1 VFSAVAAFRLN
12 SPGLSDGTSPEQVVS
27 AEVSPGYFDVL
38 RTAPAR
44 GRAFEPG
51 DFAQGA
57 RRVVIISDSVWQRRF
72 GGDPATVGRVV
83 LVNAVP
89 TEVVGVMPPGLFAP
103 GWLGSQP
110 EIWVPR
116 TPGGALATNR
126 RAHLFVVVG
135 RLRTGETV
143 ESARTR
149 LDVVSRRIGQQSGGV
164 DPDMQLTATGLHAR
178 MVEPI
183 RPALLILWTAV
194 GLVLVIGAA
203 NIANLLL
210 MQGSVRARELAIRRA
225 LGANRARLV
234 RQLGAESVLLGLTG
248 GLIGTAMG
256 AWSIPLLASLLPA
269 SLPRA
274 AELQADGRVI
284 AFGLLLS
291 VLAAVV
297 LGTVPAL
304 RASAGQAGALRD
316 RTGAPPSARLRT
328 LLVAGEVA
336 LTVVLLAAAG
346 LLGRSFAVVTRI
358 DPGFDPTGV
367 VALDLTL
374 PGARYSGAPGQAAFY
389 ENALARLA
397 TLPGVTAAAVT
408 GALPMTGTAATT
420 MVPEGGHVDRHFV
433 ADVITASPQYFNAL
447 QIPLR
452 RGRLFGDADRRGA
465 APVALVNEAAAR
477 QFWPAGTS
485 PLGRA
490 LTMED
495 WGAPYRAEVI
505 GIIGDVHQAG
515 LEADVRPAV
524 YYPMA
529 QFPEPMLR
537 QSIVVRT
544 SGDPM
549 AVAGSAREQ
558 IRLIDR
564 DQPIAAVRPLS
575 DVLGAAVAQRRFNL
589 ILIASFAAAALLL
602 AAAGVY
608 GIVAFAVGQRTQ
620 EIGVRVALGAG
631 RSDVV
636 RLVLAQ
642 GTVPV
647 VAGVAAGIAGALA
660 ASRILDTL
668 VFGVRATDAM
678 TLASVALAVAAIA
691 LAASIAPARRALRV
705 DPAVALRANP

>member
-1 VFSAVAAFRLN
+1 
-12 SPGLSDGTSPEQVVS
+12 
-27 AEVSPGYFDVL
+27 
-38 RTAPAR
+38 
-44 GRAFEPG
+44 
-51 DFAQGA
+51 
-57 RRVVIISDSVWQRRF
+57 
-72 GGDPATVGRVV
+72 
-83 LVNAVP
+83 
-89 TEVVGVMPPGLFAP
+89 
-103 GWLGSQP
+103 
-110 EIWVPR
+110 
-116 TPGGALATNR
+116 
-126 RAHLFVVVG
+126 
-135 RLRTGETV
+135 
-143 ESARTR
+143 
-149 LDVVSRRIGQQSGGV
+149 
-164 DPDMQLTATGLHAR
+164 
-178 MVEPI
+178 
-183 RPALLILWTAV
+183 
-194 GLVLVIGAA
+194 
-203 NIANLLL
+203 
-210 MQGSVRARELAIRRA
+210 
-225 LGANRARLV
+225 
-234 RQLGAESVLLGLTG
+234 
-248 GLIGTAMG
+248 
-256 AWSIPLLASLLPA
+256 
-269 SLPRA
+269 
-274 AELQADGRVI
+274 
-284 AFGLLLS
+284 
-291 VLAAVV
+291 
-297 LGTVPAL
+297 
-304 RASAGQAGALRD
+304 
-316 RTGAPPSARLRT
+316 
-328 LLVAGEVA
+328 
-336 LTVVLLAAAG
+336 
-346 LLGRSFAVVTRI
+346 
-358 DPGFDPTGV
+358 
-367 VALDLTL
+367 
-374 PGARYSGAPGQAAFY
+374 
-389 ENALARLA
+389 
-397 TLPGVTAAAVT
+397 
-408 GALPMTGTAATT
+408 
-420 MVPEGGHVDRHFV
+420 
-433 ADVITASPQYFNAL
+433 
-447 QIPLR
+447 
-452 RGRLFGDADRRGA
+452 LFGDADRRGA